1 VARFSA
7 TTRSDVV
14 LAVPRERIWAAL
26 VDPELLP
33 QLTPLLR
40 RIEVDGP
47 FWRWHLAGLSVLG
60 VGITPVFTERM
71 VFDHGRGIGYTH
83 APPPGVVEP
92 AGAEGSYVLVDVP
105 GGTHLAIELT
115 LTVELPLTRLA
126 APAVRTVMTT
136 TVQRIGER
144 FGVNLL
150 RHLGPG
156 ATAG

>member
-1 VARFSA
+1 MARFSA
-7 TTRSDVV
+7 TTRNDIV

-33 QLTPLLR
+33 RLTPLLR

-71 VFDHGRGIGYTH
+71 VFYDGRGIGYTH
-83 APPPGVVEP
+83 APPPGVVES

-115 LTVELPLTRLA
+115 LTVELPLSRLA
-126 APAVRTVMTT
+126 APAVRRVMTAT
-136 TVQRIGER
+136 MQRIGER
-144 FGVNLL
+144 FGANLL
-150 RHLGPG
+150 HHLGTD

>member
-7 TTRSDVV
+7 TTRNDIV

-33 QLTPLLR
+33 RLTPLLR

-71 VFDHGRGIGYTH
+71 VFYDGRGIGYTH
-83 APPPGVVEP
+83 
-92 AGAEGSYVLVDVP
+92 VLVDVP

-115 LTVELPLTRLA
+115 LTVELPLSRLA
-126 APAVRTVMTT
+126 APAVRRIMTAT
-136 TVQRIGER
+136 MQRIGER
-144 FGVNLL
+144 FGANLL
-150 RHLGPG
+150 HHLGSD

>member
-1 VARFSA
+1 MARFSA
-7 TTRSDVV
+7 TTRSAVV

-33 QLTPLLR
+33 RLTPLLR

-47 FWRWHLAGLSVLG
+47 FWRWHLTGLSVLG

-71 VFDHGRGIGYTH
+71 VFYEGRGIGYTH
-83 APPPGVVEP
+83 APPPGVLEP

-115 LTVELPLTRLA
+115 LTVELPLPRLA
-126 APAVRTVMTT
+126 APAVRTVMTAT
-136 TVQRIGER
+136 MQRMGER
-144 FGVNLL
+144 FGVNLM
-150 RHLGPG
+150 RHLGSGTIPG
-156 ATAG
+156 